1 MVYQIYYITEDSK
14 NSDNRNVMFDIEYY
28 LSKSEMKNDYWFSEL
43 SCLPCVKGIVSFL
56 KDKRNDEDF
65 NYDEFVELAEEIQE
79 IRGLLYER
87 YNNRPKPYDEANE
100 FHYKFFGKILKEKVE
115 PFANKYNLYINID

>member
-1 MVYQIYYITEDSK
+1 MVYQIYYMPKGSK
-14 NSDNRNVMFDIEYY
+14 NDDRNVMFDIEYY
-28 LSKSEMKNDYWFSEL
+28 QSKSEVKNDYWFSEIH
-43 SCLPCVKGIVSFL
+43 CLPCVKGIVSFL
-56 KDKRNDEDF
+56 KDKRNEEDF

-87 YNNRPKPYDEANE
+87 YNNRPKPYDEADE

-115 PFANKYNLYINID
+115 AFANKYNLYINID

>member
-14 NSDNRNVMFDIEYY
+14 NSDRGDVMFDIEYY
-28 LSKSEMKNDYWFSEL
+28 MSQSEVKNNYWFSEL

-56 KDKRNDEDF
+56 KDKRNDENF
-65 NYDEFVELAEEIQE
+65 NYDEFIELAEEIQE

-87 YNNRPKPYDEANE
+87 YNNRPKPYDEADE
-100 FHYKFFGKILKEKVE
+100 FHYRFFGKILKEKVE
-115 PFANKYNLYINID
+115 AFANKYNLYINID

>member
-1 MVYQIYYITEDSK
+1 MTYQIYYMSKDSK
-14 NSDNRNVMFDIEYY
+14 NNDRDNVMFDIEYY
-28 LSKSEMKNDYWFSEL
+28 MEKSKKTDQWFSEL

-100 FHYKFFGKILKEKVE
+100 FHYMVFGKILEEKLETFV
-115 PFANKYNLYINID
+115 NKYNLFINRD

>member
-28 LSKSEMKNDYWFSEL
+28 MSQSEVHKDYWFSEIH
-43 SCLPCVKGIVSFL
+43 CLPCVKGIVSFL
-56 KDKRNDEDF
+56 KDKRNEEKF
-65 NYDEFVELAEEIQE
+65 NYDEFIELAEEIQE

-87 YNNRPKPYDEANE
+87 YNNRPKPHDEADK
-100 FHYKFFGKILKEKVE
+100 FHYKFFGKILREKVE
-115 PFANKYNLYINID
+115 AFANKYNLYINID

>member
-1 MVYQIYYITEDSK
+1 MPKGSK
-14 NSDNRNVMFDIEYY
+14 NNDRGNVMFDIEYY

-43 SCLPCVKGIVSFL
+43 SCLPCVKGMVSFL

-87 YNNRPKPYDEANE
+87 YNNKPKPYDEADE
-100 FHYKFFGKILKEKVE
+100 FHYNVFGKILKEKIE
-115 PFANKYNLYINID
+115 AFANKYNLFINID

>member
-1 MVYQIYYITEDSK
+1 MVYQIYYTPKDSK
-14 NSDNRNVMFDIEYY
+14 NNDRGNVMFDIEYY
-28 LSKSEMKNDYWFSEL
+28 LSKSKVKNDYWFSEL
-43 SCLPCVKGIVSFL
+43 SCLPCVKGMVSFL
-56 KDKRNDEDF
+56 KDKRNDENF

-100 FHYKFFGKILKEKVE
+100 FYYKVFGKILEEKLE
-115 PFANKYNLYINID
+115 AFANKYNLYINID

>member
-28 LSKSEMKNDYWFSEL
+28 ISQSEVHKDYWFSEL

-56 KDKRNDEDF
+56 KDKRNEENF
-65 NYDEFVELAEEIQE
+65 NYDEFIELAEEIQE

-115 PFANKYNLYINID
+115 TFANKYNLYINID